1 MFGLQ
6 EIIRVNQLAVERP
19 KGNTRDRLDKFI
31 GLINCLKHPGLIRQ
45 CSRCSNYTVCLEIAS
60 PLTTNRPA
68 HCSGVLPAPGQ
79 KPAG

>member
-31 GLINCLKHPGLIRQ
+31 GLINCLKHPGLIPQ
-45 CSRCSNYTVCLEIAS
+45 CSRCSNYTVCLEISQA
-60 PLTTNRPA
+60 LNN
-68 HCSGVLPAPGQ
+68 
-79 KPAG
+79 